1 MVGEEERKERA
12 KGLEKEAKKLEREKI
27 ERAERTGQER

>member
-12 KGLEKEAKKLEREKI
+12 KGLEKEAKKLEQEKI
-27 ERAERTGQER
+27 SAGRTGQER